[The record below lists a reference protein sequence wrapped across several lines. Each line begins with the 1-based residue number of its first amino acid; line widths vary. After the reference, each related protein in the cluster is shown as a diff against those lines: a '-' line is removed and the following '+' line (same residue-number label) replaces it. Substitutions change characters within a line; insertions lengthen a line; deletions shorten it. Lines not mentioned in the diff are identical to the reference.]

1 MLTFLSTVAVIATDI
16 ATPIKAEIAKPLFDA
31 APYIIGIVAI
41 IYLVKQAQNHR
52 EGIGLLIAETGIFA
66 GALLGV
72 LKVIQTVTGVGN

>member
-1 MLTFLSTVAVIATDI
+1 MLASLAVLAVTDI
-16 ATPIKAEIAKPLFDA
+16 KTPILTEIAKPLVDA

-41 IYLVKQAQNHR
+41 IYLVKQAQGHR

-72 LKVIQTVTGVGN
+72 LKVIQAVTGI